1 MYIDKEKC
9 DLKNDYFHFTNKDNV
24 NGIIRNGLLLSKGT
38 ASKIKNHESNVSVS
52 KGAKGI
58 LGILNSF
65 IFVFSELKCNEV
77 PEEFRKYFDGVNF
90 NSNSTVGLEN
100 ACTAI
105 SNKLK
110 DEVYF
115 KVDLD
120 EEQLERAHV
129 GGFGAAYDIRL
140 SEDVDKSKVHLVTDS
155 DLNILSAYDFAS
167 YIYDK
172 TESIDIYRKMNSEF
186 YYMMDRNNGSD
197 RKYEPFTF

>member
-24 NGIIRNGLLLSKGT
+24 NGIIRNGLLLSKGA

-65 IFVFSELKCNEV
+65 IFVFSELKCNKV

>member
-1 MYIDKEKC
+1 MYIDINKC
-9 DLKNDYFHFTNKDNV
+9 DINNDYFHFTNKDNV

-38 ASKIKNHESNVSVS
+38 ASKIKNHEANVSVS

-77 PEEFRKYFDGVNF
+77 PEDYRKYFDGVNF

-100 ACTAI
+100 ACTAV

-120 EEQLERAHV
+120 EEQLDRAYV

-140 SEDVDKSKVHLVTDS
+140 SENVDKSKVHLITDS
-155 DLNILSAYDFAS
+155 NLNILSAYDVAS
-167 YIYDK
+167 YIYNK
-172 TESIDIYRKMNSEF
+172 TESKDIYRKMNSEF

>member
-1 MYIDKEKC
+1 MYIDINKC
-9 DLKNDYFHFTNKDNV
+9 DINNDYFHFTNKDNV

-38 ASKIKNHESNVSVS
+38 ASKIKNHEANVSVS

-100 ACTAI
+100 ACTAV

-140 SEDVDKSKVHLVTDS
+140 SEDVDKSKVHLITDS
-155 DLNILSAYDFAS
+155 NLNILSAYDVAS
-167 YIYDK
+167 YIYNK
-172 TESIDIYRKMNSEF
+172 TESKDIYRKMNSEF

>member
-9 DLKNDYFHFTNKDNV
+9 DLNNDYFHFTNKDNV
-24 NGIIRNGLLLSKGT
+24 NGIIRNGLLLSKGA

-90 NSNSTVGLEN
+90 NSISTVGLEN

>member
-1 MYIDKEKC
+1 MYIDINKC
-9 DLKNDYFHFTNKDNV
+9 DINNDYFHFTNKENI
-24 NGIIRNGLLLSKGT
+24 NGIIRNGLLLSKGSAT
-38 ASKIKNHESNVSVS
+38 EMKNHEANVSIS

-77 PEEFRKYFDGVNF
+77 PEDFRKYFDGVNF

-155 DLNILSAYDFAS
+155 NLNILSAYDVAS

-172 TESIDIYRKMNSEF
+172 TESKDIYRNMNSEF

>member
-24 NGIIRNGLLLSKGT
+24 NGIIRNGLLLSKGA

-115 KVDLD
+115 KVDLE

>member
-1 MYIDKEKC
+1 MYIDINKC
-9 DLKNDYFHFTNKDNV
+9 DINNDYFHFTNKDNV

-38 ASKIKNHESNVSVS
+38 ASKIKNHEANVSVS

-77 PEEFRKYFDGVNF
+77 PEDYRKYFDGVNF

-100 ACTAI
+100 ACTAV

-140 SEDVDKSKVHLVTDS
+140 SEDVDKSKVHLITDS
-155 DLNILSAYDFAS
+155 NLNILSAYDVAS
-167 YIYDK
+167 YIYNK
-172 TESIDIYRKMNSEF
+172 TESKDIYRKMNSEF

>member
-24 NGIIRNGLLLSKGT
+24 NGIIRNGLLLSKGA

>member
-1 MYIDKEKC
+1 M
-9 DLKNDYFHFTNKDNV
+9 
-24 NGIIRNGLLLSKGT
+24 
-38 ASKIKNHESNVSVS
+38 
-52 KGAKGI
+52 
-58 LGILNSF
+58 
-65 IFVFSELKCNEV
+65 
-77 PEEFRKYFDGVNF
+77 
-90 NSNSTVGLEN
+90 
-100 ACTAI
+100 
-105 SNKLK
+105 
-110 DEVYF
+110 YF
-115 KVDLD
+115 KVDLE